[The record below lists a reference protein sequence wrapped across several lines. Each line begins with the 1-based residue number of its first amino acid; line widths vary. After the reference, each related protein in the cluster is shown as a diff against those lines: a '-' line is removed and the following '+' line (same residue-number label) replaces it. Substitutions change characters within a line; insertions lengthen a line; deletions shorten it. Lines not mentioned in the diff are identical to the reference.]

1 MPITIRTRLI
11 LGYSVMVLLLLV
23 EASVGIYSRHL
34 LLERIKETGEVARE
48 IEETQRLSLA
58 VEKALMPP
66 NDYLI
71 SGDAA
76 ERDKFHLALK
86 EVDEELKRFRGREI
100 LMDVEKT
107 HLNDLEG
114 KVSAIIKKAEEI
126 FSLPPGRRTEG
137 TELMYTMDGIGR
149 DVHAIMDEYA
159 EIDRQELKEAM
170 EKGRR
175 VAVVVDRYLIAGAA
189 LSILLAIAF
198 VIYMERSIRIPIK
211 NLTESVMG
219 INGSHWEK
227 VEIRDG
233 AEITLLANE
242 YNKMTERL
250 RSAYE
255 GLEEKV
261 KERTAELTELN
272 RRLEVLSITDG
283 LTWVYNHRHF
293 YTRLDEEMKRAERYG
308 HSLSLI
314 ISDIDHFKHYNDT
327 HGHPAGDAILKG
339 VASCIKG
346 NERGQDLVAR
356 YGGEEFSIILP
367 ETGKDAAMMLAERI
381 RIRVS
386 EQLFPGKET
395 QPGGNLTISL
405 GVATFPDD
413 AADVKGLVNMAD
425 SALYRAKEGGRNRVE
440 AVSDGEIQVANGS

>member
-1 MPITIRTRLI
+1 MPITIGTRLI
-11 LGYSVMVLLLLV
+11 LGYGVTVLILLLV
-23 EASVGIYSRHL
+23 ASIGMYSRHL
-34 LLERIKETGEVARE
+34 LLEGMEETGEVAKE

-76 ERDKFHLALK
+76 ERDKFHSALR
-86 EVDEELKRFRGREI
+86 EVDEALKRLRGHEV
-100 LMDVEKT
+100 LMDEEKRL
-107 HLNDLEG
+107 LNDLEG
-114 KVSAIIKKAEEI
+114 KIFAIKKKAEEI
-126 FSLPPGRRTEG
+126 FSLPPERKTEG
-137 TELMYTMDGIGR
+137 TDLMYAMDGIGGE
-149 DVHAIMDEYA
+149 VHAIMDEYA
-159 EIDRQELKEAM
+159 EIDRDELKEVM

-175 VAVVVDRYLIAGAA
+175 VAVVVDRYMLAGAG
-189 LSILLAIAF
+189 LSIFLAIGF
-198 VIYMERSIRIPIK
+198 VIYMERHIRIPIN

-261 KERTAELTELN
+261 KERTTELNELN

-283 LTWVYNHRHF
+283 LTGVYNHRHF

-314 ISDIDHFKHYNDT
+314 ISDIDHFKHYNDA

-339 VASCIKG
+339 VASCIKD
-346 NERGQDLVAR
+346 NARGQDLVAR

-367 ETGKDAAMMLAERI
+367 ETGKEEVVPLAERI

-386 EQLFPGKET
+386 EQLFPGKDT
-395 QPGGNLTISL
+395 QPGGNLTISM
-405 GVATFPDD
+405 GVATFPVDSK
-413 AADVKGLVNMAD
+413 DVKGLINMAD

-440 AVSDGEIQVANGS
+440 GA